1 MRDIKFAL
9 AAVACAVASASMAQ
23 NLHSSYF
30 TEGHLYRHT
39 LNPAFG
45 NDQTYI
51 SMPAFGN
58 VNVHFNTN
66 LPMDNIFYNVNGRTA
81 LFLNPHVNTG
91 EFLSG
96 INDKN
101 KISESLKMQILGV
114 GFKGFGGYNT
124 IEINARQSLDVNLPG
139 DLFRMAKEGL
149 ENKTYDMGG
158 LSVNANAY
166 AEMALGHSRQINDQ
180 LRVGAKLKFLFGFAN
195 VDAEVNTAR
204 LTLREDAWIG
214 ETDAKIQASIKGL
227 KYETEEKLRG
237 PEGEQ
242 SVHQYVNDIDI
253 DGVGMNGFGLAMD
266 LGAEY
271 KLDNNWSFSA
281 ALLDL
286 GFINWSNN
294 CVAATNGLQQVRTDK
309 YLFSVDDD
317 AKNSFDNEL
326 DRLTDDLATLYELKD
341 QGDTGSRSKALAA
354 TMNLGV
360 QYTPDFYNKLTFGL
374 MNSTRMAGSYS
385 CTDFRLSANVAPIK
399 SVSAT
404 ANFSVG
410 TFGSAFGWVL
420 DFHPNAFNFFIGMDR
435 PIGKLAKQGVPLS
448 KGASLSLGMNV
459 AFGRK

>member
-23 NLHSSYF
+23 NLQSSYF

-51 SMPAFGN
+51 SMPALGN

-114 GFKGFGGYNT
+114 GFKGLGGYNT

-410 TFGSAFGWVL
+410 TFGCAFGWVL